1 MGDPTRLVYSEM
13 KLLLRSYAFFFTHSG
28 YQDLPDASGPTRDGD
43 SIPSEL
49 SQSYTQ
55 GAVN

>member
-1 MGDPTRLVYSEM
+1 MVGPTRLVDLEM
-13 KLLLRSYAFFFTHSG
+13 KLLLRSYAFFFTRSG

-49 SQSYTQ
+49 WQSYTQ
-55 GAVN
+55 GVVN